1 MAEEKRVIFTGLCRG
16 EISPENIS
24 IIGMIVISDKV
35 RKNARETIGYFYS
48 QGIDVKIISG
58 DNAYAASTIAEKGGF
73 QRYTNLLR
81 HPYAQLHMSNTWC
94 ISPCI
99 FIYYKTKER

>member
-1 MAEEKRVIFTGLCRG
+1 MAEGKRVIFTGLCRG

-35 RKNARETIGYFYS
+35 RKNAREIIGYFYS

-58 DNAYAASTIAEKGGF
+58 CSLGDSGKRGISALHELSPPSICTIAYVK
-73 QRYTNLLR
+73 YTVNITVYFYLL
-81 HPYAQLHMSNTWC
+81 
-94 ISPCI
+94 
-99 FIYYKTKER
+99 

>member
-1 MAEEKRVIFTGLCRG
+1 MAEGKRVIFTGLCRG

-48 QGIDVKIISG
+48 QG
-58 DNAYAASTIAEKGGF
+58 
-73 QRYTNLLR
+73 LLEVI
-81 HPYAQLHMSNTWC
+81 HV
-94 ISPCI
+94 
-99 FIYYKTKER
+99 